1 MKPLDETARLNE
13 LSSLNI
19 LDTPPEERFDRHTRL
34 ASVVFDV
41 PTAFITFIDHERVW
55 FKSKIGTDV
64 PEVKRTD
71 SICQY
76 TLGRG
81 FLEIEDTFED
91 EFFRSHPAAKGSPP
105 IRFYAASVLHG
116 PNGQPV
122 GTLCLVDYIP
132 RSLSKNQRDQLEA
145 LARLVELEID
155 RDRALKTD
163 WQILRDSTLRDSFTG
178 LPGERLLEE
187 NLEGFITAAEAEQSQ
202 LAILHLHIENFEA
215 IASLSGGDGWNYV
228 VQVFVDRLVTHK
240 ESILGSGRVAP
251 DRLALVV
258 PFDSRQSTSTMA
270 QRIMGIMT
278 EPVEF
283 AGRDLRP
290 EISIGISVYPVDG
303 REARLLI
310 DRAQRACKL
319 STAQIDFYDPSGEA
333 SARRSHLI
341 RNRLGTALTNGQVT
355 LNYQPIWSA
364 DGTRVIKFE
373 ALARWQD
380 EELGVVSPGEFVPIA
395 EKHVRL
401 SHQLTYYVLRLACL
415 EARTWKTD
423 PRHEPIRVAVNI
435 PAAGFYH
442 PEFAQSVLSLL
453 REVDLAPSRL
463 TLELTEESLIQNI
476 DQTLLTMRELSSQGV
491 RLALDDFGTGYSSM
505 NHLSQLPVDTL
516 KIDKS
521 IVDGLPDNRKSLEIL
536 SGFIRIAHA
545 MELTVVAEGVEHEVQ
560 RQLLAKL
567 DCDMIQGYL
576 LGRPITA
583 CKVPELL
590 TSTITDRGQA

>member
-1 MKPLDETARLNE
+1 MKQLDETARLNE

-34 ASVVFDV
+34 ASIMFDV

-55 FKSKIGTDV
+55 FKSKFGIEIS
-64 PEVKRTD
+64 EVKRTD
-71 SICQY
+71 SLCQH
-76 TLGRG
+76 TLGLG

-91 EFFRSHPAAKGSPP
+91 ELFRNHPAVKGSPP

-116 PNGQPV
+116 PSGQPV
-122 GTLCLVDYIP
+122 GTLCLVDYAP
-132 RSLSKNQRDQLEA
+132 RRLSENERAQLEA
-145 LARLVELEID
+145 LARLVESEIE
-155 RDRALKTD
+155 RDRTLKDD

-178 LPGERLLEE
+178 LPGDMLLEE
-187 NLEGFITAAEAEQSQ
+187 TLEGLIRTAEAEQSQ
-202 LAILHLHIENFEA
+202 LAILHLHVENFDA
-215 IASLSGGDGWNYV
+215 IASLSGGAGWNSV
-228 VQVFVDRLVTHK
+228 VQAFVDRLVMHN
-240 ESILGSGRVAP
+240 EGILGSGRVAP

-258 PFDSRQSTSTMA
+258 PFDTRQSTSTMA
-270 QRIMGIMT
+270 RRIMGIMT

-290 EISIGISVYPVDG
+290 EISIGISVYPADG
-303 REARLLI
+303 SEARLLI

-319 STAQIDFYDPSGEA
+319 SPAQIDFYDPSEEA
-333 SARRSHLI
+333 NATRSYLI
-341 RNRLGTALTNGQVT
+341 QDRLGKAIANHRVT

-395 EKHVRL
+395 EKHAGL
-401 SHQLTYYVLRLACL
+401 SHQLTYYVLRMACL

-423 PRHEPIRVAVNI
+423 PCHEPIRVAVNI
-435 PAAGFYH
+435 PAAGFYQ

-453 REVDLAPSRL
+453 REVDLEPSRL
-463 TLELTEESLIQNI
+463 TLELTEDGLVQNI
-476 DQTLLTMRELSSQGV
+476 DHTTLTMRELSSQGI
-491 RLALDDFGTGYSSM
+491 RLALDDFGTGYSSL
-505 NHLSQLPVDTL
+505 NHLNQLPVDTL

-521 IVDGLPDNRKSLEIL
+521 IVDGLPNNRKSLEIL

-545 MELTVVAEGVEHEVQ
+545 MELTVVAEGVEHETQ

-583 CKVPELL
+583 GKVHELL
-590 TSTITDRGQA
+590 TNTITDRGQT